1 MERLKRMQRKRRDRE
16 AISVENLDGATLD
29 AILTA
34 EPGERSREAG
44 RRLAET

>member
-1 MERLKRMQRKRRDRE
+1 MGQRKRMQRKRRDRE
-16 AISVENLDGATLD
+16 AIRVENLDGATLD
-29 AILTA
+29 AIRTA